1 MSMYA
6 ELLAISRKSLRAPD
20 QAPHPEADPL
30 ERVVACR
37 ARLNETSVVPEDD
50 ELLGDLAANIDY
62 DLALIDLCE
71 SKGIDSDPVRFARPL
86 DERRRLERALVAAGV
101 SLGSLAE
108 SVIRLPP
115 SEGRPERDRPV
126 EAAGSEPERGL
137 QEPPVGST

>member
-1 MSMYA
+1 MYA
-6 ELLAISRKSLRAPD
+6 ELLAISRQSLRSPD
-20 QAPHPEADPL
+20 HALHAQADPL

-50 ELLGDLAANIDY
+50 EPLGDLAANIDY

-101 SLGSLAE
+101 SLGSLEE

-115 SEGRPERDRPV
+115 SEGRSERDRPADP
-126 EAAGSEPERGL
+126 EGSELETGL
-137 QEPPVGST
+137 QEPPFGST